1 MKRGLSFRQRTVC
14 LASGQTIDVL
24 TIFFGRAALDINVV
38 DDALQDALKTDDP
51 LPDAV
56 ALVSFG
62 AHTETLIEA
71 WQGSALRAEGLKRRG
86 RTAAVDY
93 LKELSI
99 WSFSDGAF
107 EKRHRSADSRS
118 DFLLDMA
125 MLVRRGL
132 EDLVELHGAFQE
144 APPGHVFRHPSKRE
158 SNQFLLASE
167 LLKDEIDAY
176 FVALAVCAVAWPRLR
191 STRTVHID
199 TMGIYAVARAMED
212 IVLSSGPAPH
222 VAWEIDS
229 FHSHGGVSGL
239 YSIVDSTEVVL
250 ISASTSGSMAKQL
263 AEAKV
268 PEEAIITI
276 LDMSD
281 QDRHGSVVYAR
292 DRESKTPAPSN
303 VSSQGTS
310 VIELA
315 GEYFAARGKKPRSVV
330 LTKMHKR
337 GELDTLLA
345 NFSHAQACSLN
356 KQRAQDALAVDL
368 VGLDENA
375 VAGNLAF
382 TKWLVEE
389 VRLKTPVSVT
399 HVIFV
404 GGDGAKTVAELAAA
418 QISTCT
424 GRTPLVLAADNVLSL
439 QPDAVKGVLVCAPI
453 VGNGH
458 ALRSLARD
466 LREIVPDA
474 SRHFVVGIALPSTSD
489 AWNRL
494 SLFLT
499 QSGNK
504 DRPYVLSRWSVLP
517 TGAEPGRGA
526 AWLRADKLM
535 QRAERLYHVPGSP
548 WEKSVVDASL
558 PLVSSALEE
567 AARTF
572 LRTPNNQA
580 LKLTNGFV
588 YWTPRPGELD
598 ACDAAA
604 ASFVS
609 MSSAVQHARE
619 FAQPSLRLSSS
630 IHETVVLDPEN
641 FLRFNDGVLQAS
653 LLRAAL
659 PHELDYSGAPELSE
673 MIREFLEKVFINH
686 ERSYGEAALEFAFAL
701 ASGHLRLSGK
711 DKDLLIDKTSQAVIT
726 AGPLLGLLYCWWID
740 TQPAEEMQR
749 LLSQAQAA
757 LLEGV
762 MTEVQPGAQIDAGPA
777 APTYVAPID
786 AASTDTT
793 AVPEP

>member
-1 MKRGLSFRQRTVC
+1 MKRSLSFRQRTAC
-14 LASGQTIDVL
+14 LSSGQTIDVL
-24 TIFFGRAALDINVV
+24 TIFFGRSALDINVV
-38 DDALQDALKTDDP
+38 DDALQDALKTNEP

-62 AHTETLIEA
+62 AHTEALIEA
-71 WQGSALRAEGLKRRG
+71 WQVSALRVKDLKQRG

-99 WSFSDGAF
+99 WNFSDGTF
-107 EKRHRSADSRS
+107 EKRHRSTDSRS
-118 DFLLDMA
+118 DFQLNVA
-125 MLVRRGL
+125 MLIRRGV
-132 EDLVELHGAFQE
+132 EDLVELHSAFQE

-158 SNQFLLASE
+158 SRHFLLASE
-167 LLKDEIDAY
+167 LLKDETDAY

-199 TMGIYAVARAMED
+199 TMGIYAVARAIED
-212 IVLSSGPAPH
+212 IVSVSSPTPH

-229 FHSHGGVSGL
+229 FHSHGGVGGL
-239 YSIVDSTEVVL
+239 YSIIGSTEVVL

-263 AEAKV
+263 AKANV

-281 QDRHGSVVYAR
+281 QDRPGSIVYAR
-292 DRESKTPAPSN
+292 DRQSKTQTPSN

-345 NFSHAQACSLN
+345 NFCHAQACSLN
-356 KQRAQDALAVDL
+356 KQRAQGSSAVDL
-368 VGLDENA
+368 VSLDESA
-375 VAGNLAF
+375 VAGNDAF
-382 TKWLVEE
+382 KSWLVEE

-404 GGDGAKTVAELAAA
+404 GGDGAKTVAELAAV

-424 GRTPLVLAADNVLSL
+424 GHNPLVLPANEVPTL
-439 QPDAVKGVLVCAPI
+439 QPDTVKGVLVCAPI

-458 ALRSLARD
+458 TLRSLARD
-466 LREIVPDA
+466 LREKAPNA

-494 SLFLT
+494 RLFLT
-499 QSGNK
+499 QSGDN

-535 QRAERLYHVPGSP
+535 QRAEHLCHVPGSP
-548 WEKSVVDASL
+548 WGKDVVDASL
-558 PLVSSALEE
+558 PRVSIALEK
-567 AARTF
+567 AARSF
-572 LRTPNNQA
+572 LRTPSDRV
-580 LKLTNGFV
+580 LELTSGFV

-604 ASFVS
+604 ISFVS
-609 MSSAVQHARE
+609 MSSAIQHARE
-619 FAQPSLRLSSS
+619 FAQPALRLSSS

-673 MIREFLEKVFINH
+673 VIREFLEKIFINH
-686 ERSYGEAALEFAFAL
+686 ERSYGDAALEFAFAL
-701 ASGHLRLSGK
+701 AAGHLCLSGK
-711 DKDLLIDKTSQAVIT
+711 DKTLLIDKTSHAVTT
-726 AGPLLGLLYCWWID
+726 AGPLLGLLYCWWFD
-740 TQPAEEMQR
+740 TQPAEDMEM

-757 LLEGV
+757 LPGESGV
-762 MTEVQPGAQIDAGPA
+762 RGA
-777 APTYVAPID
+777 TK
-786 AASTDTT
+786 STN
-793 AVPEP
+793 